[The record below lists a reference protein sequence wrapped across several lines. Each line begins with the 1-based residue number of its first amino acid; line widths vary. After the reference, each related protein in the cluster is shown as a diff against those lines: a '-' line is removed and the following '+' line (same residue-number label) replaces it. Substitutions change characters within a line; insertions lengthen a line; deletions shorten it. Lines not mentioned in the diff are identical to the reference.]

1 MITFIA
7 ALVPTFL
14 ISRLLL
20 WLTKAWRAG
29 YARYVVVNLASGLIA
44 MVLAAAGFANGGPP
58 RWDAGVVYLAAQ
70 AVWLAVDLFAHR
82 GRIAQKTKQ
91 EV

>member
-20 WLTKAWRAG
+20 WLTKAWRGG
-29 YARYVVVNLASGLIA
+29 YARYAVVNLLSGLIA
-44 MVLAAAGFANGGPP
+44 VVLAAAGFANGGPL
-58 RWDAGVVYLAAQ
+58 RWDAGLIYLAAQ

-82 GRIAQKTKQ
+82 GRSAQKKKQ